1 MIERIVDERHGSQG
15 ENDVEAVGGR
25 RNMGSMPRGEW
36 TVPDERSVS
45 VDIDGNEWF
54 GFVNIRWLRH
64 KVEQGDDEVLV
75 KVVRVAENTFTG
87 RMPGNAIEKSF
98 FEGQLAKAIPN
109 DNLQAGHSG
118 SP

>member
-1 MIERIVDERHGSQG
+1 M
-15 ENDVEAVGGR
+15 NDTEVRGRTTLRLSVGDGIWVPCR
-25 RNMGSMPRGEW
+25 VANGPF
-36 TVPDERSVS
+36 PDERSVS

-64 KVEQGDDEVLV
+64 KVEEGDDEVLV

-98 FEGQLAKAIPN
+98 FEGQLAKVIPN